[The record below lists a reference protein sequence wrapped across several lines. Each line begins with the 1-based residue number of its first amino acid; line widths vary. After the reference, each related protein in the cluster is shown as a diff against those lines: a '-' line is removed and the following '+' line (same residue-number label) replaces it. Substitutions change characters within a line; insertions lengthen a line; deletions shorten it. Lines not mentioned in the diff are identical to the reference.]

1 MSRLL
6 VVSAEPELLETVACA
21 MSDLEMEVAVAPSV
35 AEATARS
42 SLFEPSVVL
51 VSTSATGGD
60 AAEAVARLR
69 VVAALRHA
77 LFVLVGSPAELA
89 TAGNA
94 FTDDVFETPCR
105 AFEVAARVRN
115 LARLH
120 RAVAENDRLR
130 AQVAELTARAPVVS
144 VRDERSGVYDRRYF
158 ELRLPE
164 EIERSMRYGQ
174 PLSIIRVSLP
184 DFLSIQE
191 RHGREARDEAF
202 RALGATLQQ
211 SVRKV
216 DLVARL
222 HGAEFVVVAPNT
234 DEAGVRVVATR
245 LESVVRELFSRRAF
259 GPRRTPVTVRIG
271 TATLHGRDGL
281 ACPSAT
287 QLLESAEPH
296 AGDERATA

>member
-6 VVSAEPELLETVACA
+6 VVSAEPELLETVARA
-21 MSDLEMEVAVAPSV
+21 VSDLEMQVVVARSV
-35 AEATARS
+35 AEAAARTPS
-42 SLFEPSVVL
+42 FEPSVVL

-69 VVAALRHA
+69 VVAALRDA
-77 LFVLVGSPAELA
+77 MFVLVGSSMELA
-89 TAGNA
+89 TAGDA

-105 AFEVAARVRN
+105 AFEVAARLRN

-120 RAVAENDRLR
+120 RAVAEIDTLR
-130 AQVAELTARAPVVS
+130 AQIAELTARAPLVA
-144 VRDERSGVYDRRYF
+144 VRDERSGAYDRRYF

-164 EIERSMRYGQ
+164 EIERSRRYGQ
-174 PLSIIRVSLP
+174 PLSVVRVSLP
-184 DFLSIQE
+184 DFLGIQE
-191 RHGREARDEAF
+191 QHGRETRDEAF

-211 SVRKV
+211 TVRKV

-234 DEAGVRVVATR
+234 DEAGARFVARR
-245 LESVVRELFSRRAF
+245 LESVVRELFSRRAY
-259 GPRRTPVTVRIG
+259 GPRRTPVTVRTG
-271 TATLHGRDGL
+271 TATLQGRDGL

-287 QLLESAEPH
+287 QLLESAEPR
-296 AGDERATA
+296 ADDERATA